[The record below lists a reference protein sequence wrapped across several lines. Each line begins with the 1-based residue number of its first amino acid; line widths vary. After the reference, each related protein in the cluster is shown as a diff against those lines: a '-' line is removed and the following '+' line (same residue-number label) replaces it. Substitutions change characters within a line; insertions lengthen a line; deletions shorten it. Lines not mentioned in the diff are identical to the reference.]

1 MTKSKVDVTVIDKE
15 TGEEVI
21 GSKAVTNVWNIF
33 FRIVAVFAASG
44 LSIIGAGSLV
54 GIDTLTAVIMAGT
67 LGVATVVEKLARAFL
82 DDGKLS
88 ASEIKSAFRQREREK
103 EKVCE

>member
-1 MTKSKVDVTVIDKE
+1 MTKNKVDISVTDPA

-21 GSKAVTNVWNIF
+21 GSKAVTNLWNIL

-67 LGVATVVEKLARAFL
+67 LGVANVVEKLARAFL

-88 ASEIKSAFRQREREK
+88 ADEINYAFSAVDKKAE
-103 EKVCE
+103 